1 MAEATQ
7 RTAAFEVP
15 REIANKSDRS
25 HLLRAIRMA
34 LDIQSPAIRQ
44 NTQVFNAGRY
54 RATAILP
61 DYEALKDEAR
71 RIKEKSIANLPGLI
85 QQLKGAVRARGGHF
99 FVATTGAEA
108 SRHVLEICRRRAAKL
123 IVKGKSITSEEI
135 RLNPVL
141 EAEGMEVVESDLAE
155 FILQVA
161 DEQPSHIIAPA
172 IHYSRERIT
181 ALFKRKFKTDLP
193 LDSCEALVKFAR
205 EKLRDKFLYA
215 DVGIT
220 GGNLLAADSGTLML
234 VESEGNIR
242 MASFLPPV
250 HIAIVGIEKIVP
262 TRREMA
268 PFLELLAR
276 SATGQSLSSY
286 TSFLCPP
293 LEDPVF
299 ALPGKAMKPREFHLV
314 LIDNGRL
321 RMSEDTVL
329 NEALYCIRCSAC
341 LNSCAN
347 FQTVGGHAFGG
358 ETYSGGIGG
367 AWEAGTGKL
376 TNARFSELCTGCTR
390 CVNQC
395 PVRIDIPW
403 LNANLG
409 SRLNHT
415 VESTALSAALGA
427 FSGAAT
433 EDRKISASK
442 IFFGNYHYFAKW
454 GARLARLPGA
464 AGRSKGPA
472 PAGFSDSLA
481 NAKPLRMVMERW
493 VGLDHRRQ
501 LPAFSRQTL
510 VQAARKVLPNAGLA
524 AVTKAPLVTK
534 GAEAKPSS
542 DTKPQPTSKAS
553 EVKTSQNAKAPET
566 KAVPDT
572 KVSTETKASATAK
585 APEVKA
591 TPEKVVVFADVFT
604 NYGMV
609 HRGLATIELLRAL
622 GVDVVVSETV
632 PDGRAALSQG
642 MIATAREHAR
652 RTTAALDKYLS
663 EGRDI
668 VVVEPSSLAMFR
680 RDFRHLLDSAE
691 RFERFCS
698 RSYDPVEYV
707 VKLLAKT
714 KRKPL
719 DVFDAARS
727 PVGQKLFFHGHCQ
740 QKTVGAADPTETLL
754 RHIGFDVEVS
764 KVECCG
770 MAGSFGYKKDFYEL
784 SMAVGAD
791 LFAQVTEGERE
802 AGPRALIA
810 AGTSCTEQ
818 LQAGMGRQALH
829 PIELLGMILKG

>member
-1 MAEATQ
+1 MAEAIK
-7 RTAAFEVP
+7 RTSAFEVP
-15 REIANKSDRS
+15 REIANKSDRT

-34 LDIQSPAIRQ
+34 LDIQSPAVRQ

-54 RATAILP
+54 RATSILP

-71 RIKEKSIANLPGLI
+71 RIKEKSIANLPELI
-85 QQLKGAVRARGGHF
+85 QQLKLAVRARGGQF
-99 FVATTGAEA
+99 FVAANGADA

-141 EAEGMEVVESDLAE
+141 EMEGMEVVESDLAE
-155 FILQVA
+155 FILQLA

-193 LDSCEALVKFAR
+193 LDTCEALTKFAR
-205 EKLRDKFLYA
+205 EKLREKFLYA

-321 RMSEDTVL
+321 RMREDPVL
-329 NEALYCIRCSAC
+329 SEALYCIRCSAC

-409 SRLNHT
+409 SRLNQT
-415 VESTALSAALGA
+415 VKSTALSAALGT

-454 GARLARLPGA
+454 GARLARLSGA

-472 PAGFSDSLA
+472 PAGSSDGFA
-481 NAKPLRMVMERW
+481 NAKPLRMAMERW
-493 VGLDHRRQ
+493 IGLDHRRQ

-510 VQAARKVLPNAGLA
+510 VQAARRVLPSASTSTA
-524 AVTKAPLVTK
+524 
-534 GAEAKPSS
+534 
-542 DTKPQPTSKAS
+542 SKAQTIS
-553 EVKTSQNAKAPET
+553 N
-566 KAVPDT
+566 
-572 KVSTETKASATAK
+572 
-585 APEVKA
+585 APEVKVSADAKAQAPTPTPTKTPEAKTSPQVKTPEAKATQGKTSTTANVTEPTA
-591 TPEKVVVFADVFT
+591 TPEKVVIFADVFT

-609 HRGLATIELLRAL
+609 HRGLATIEILRAL
-622 GVDVVVSETV
+622 GADVVISEAV

-642 MIATAREHAR
+642 MIATAKDHAR
-652 RTTAALDKYLS
+652 RATATLDKYLS
-663 EGRDI
+663 AGRDI

-680 RDFRHLLDSAE
+680 RDFRHLLESNE
-691 RFERFCS
+691 RFERF
-698 RSYDPVEYV
+698 RTRTFDPVEYV
-707 VKLLAKT
+707 VKLLAKS

-719 DVFDAARS
+719 DVFDVARS

-740 QKTVGAADPTETLL
+740 QKTIGAADPTETLL

-791 LFAQVTEGERE
+791 LFAQVAEGERE

-818 LQAGMGRQALH
+818 FQAGMGRQALH